1 MPSTYSSNLR
11 LELIATGEQ
20 QGTWGST
27 TNNNLGTLLEQAIGG
42 YVNVSVSDIADTTL
56 TSLNGLS
63 DQSRNVVIN
72 LIGSISASRNVI
84 CPAIQK
90 LYVVKNATTGGFAV
104 TFKVSGQTGVSIP
117 NGTTLFVYVDGTD
130 VRAITG
136 SLASQAASNVA
147 ITGGSITGITDLAI
161 ADGGTGASTAANA
174 RTNLGLAIGTNV
186 QAYDPTLQSLS
197 ALGTAADRYAY
208 TTGVDTWVEGTIT
221 SAGRALLDDA
231 DASAQRTTLG
241 LGNLAT
247 LNTVGTSQIDNN
259 SVNGAKIA
267 LGSDAQGDV
276 MYYNG
281 TDWARLAAG
290 SSGQLLK
297 TNGSGANPEWDSS
310 VVRGTAITTVGG
322 TSHSFTNIPSWVKRI
337 TFILKGVSTNSTS
350 ELVIRAGTGGV
361 VQNSGYTSTVM
372 RLANAATPASLTDT
386 TGVLLDNATLAAD
399 LMSGSIVF
407 HNITGNDWVVTGLLK
422 DAGTTAFIINSEF
435 TLSGALDITQI
446 TTFGGTASFDAG
458 TVNIMYE

>member
-27 TNNNLGTLLEQAIGG
+27 TNKNLGTLIEQAISGL
-42 YVNVSVSDIADTTL
+42 VSVTVSNVSDTTL
-56 TSLNGLS
+56 TALDGLS
-63 DQSRNVVIN
+63 DQSRNMIIN
-72 LIGSISASRNVI
+72 LVGTISAARNVI
-84 CPAIQK
+84 VPQSTPK
-90 LYVVKNATTGGFAV
+90 LYVVRNATTGGFAV

-117 NGTTLFVYVDGTD
+117 NGTVAFVYVDGTD

-136 SLASQAASNVA
+136 TLASQDASNVA
-147 ITGGSITGITDLAI
+147 ITGGSITGITDLAV

-297 TNGSGANPEWDSS
+297 TNGSGANPEWASS
-310 VVRGTAITTVGG
+310 IVFGNVVNATSGTFIE
-322 TSHSFTNIPSWVKRI
+322 FTGIPSWVNRVTI
-337 TFILKGVSTNSTS
+337 MLNGVSTTGTSALRVELGTSSGIEATSYVSTCFYYN
-350 ELVIRAGTGGV
+350 V
-361 VQNSGYTSTVM
+361 
-372 RLANAATPASLTDT
+372 NAYVTDT
-386 TGVLLDNATLAAD
+386 TAFAIQYAGSSSVTTYGTVTLVRQSGNTWLSNSTIAESDNNINFGV
-399 LMSGSIVF
+399 GS
-407 HNITGNDWVVTGLLK
+407 K
-422 DAGTTAFIINSEF
+422 
-435 TLSGALDITQI
+435 TLSGSLERLRVTTAL
-446 TTFGGTASFDAG
+446 GTATFDAG
-458 TVNIMYE
+458 TINIMYE